1 MYVSCQLLN
10 ISKQTGVTI
19 EKFEAVS
26 LGHAIMRL
34 ALLVCLSVVLPA
46 IAEAASKPHAVSL
59 GKPVTAKLLIGP
71 AENQTTDIGIRP
83 LYVDGK
89 VKEFTTGNTHDVT
102 DREFVVR
109 RAYRIN
115 DALPTDAVRT
125 PKWLWQRGGWILVN
139 RVSGKVS
146 VLKLPDFDAFYS
158 DVSWYRDYAAY
169 CGISI
174 SGERVIA
181 VVAEVGS
188 NKPLYRKDVGNN
200 NAGDAADSN
209 CSAPRW
215 DRQPA
220 RVTFLPKG
228 GESFTVNV
236 SGHFADEVERDS
248 EEQ

>member
-1 MYVSCQLLN
+1 
-10 ISKQTGVTI
+10 
-19 EKFEAVS
+19 
-26 LGHAIMRL
+26 MRL
-34 ALLVCLSVVLPA
+34 ALLSCLSVVLA
-46 IAEAASKPHAVSL
+46 ASAGAASKPHIVSL
-59 GKPVTAKLLIGP
+59 GKPVPAKLVVGP
-71 AENQTTDIGIRP
+71 GETQTLDIGIGP

-89 VKEFTTGNTHDVT
+89 VKEFTTGNMHDVT

-115 DALPTDAVRT
+115 DTLPDDAHKT

-146 VLKLPDFDAFYS
+146 VMKLPDFDAFYS

-169 CGISI
+169 CGISN

-188 NKPLYRKDVGNN
+188 NKPLYHKDVGKNS
-200 NAGDAADSN
+200 GSEVSDSN
-209 CSAPRW
+209 CSAPHW
-215 DRQPA
+215 ARQPA
-220 RVTFLPKG
+220 RVTFLPKS

-236 SGHFADEVERDS
+236 SGHFADEVEHDS
-248 EEQ
+248 DEQ